1 MKIQIE
7 VRNVEKAIRNIKHL
21 FNESN
26 KPMNNILLGAAQEI
40 RKEAVRSIQ
49 QDPKTGIVYQKY
61 NPTREHRA
69 SAPGESPATDTGNL
83 VRNIKA
89 KNSTKNEVIVQS
101 NAPYSQDLELGS
113 GKILPRPF
121 LFPATE
127 KSGKKIVMVL
137 FNYIKNMIASVK

>member
-7 VRNVEKAIRNIKHL
+7 VKNVEKAISNIKHL
-21 FNESN
+21 FAESN
-26 KPMNNILLGAAQEI
+26 KPMNNILMGGAQEI

-49 QDPKTGIVYQKY
+49 QDPKTGRIYQMY
-61 NPTREHRA
+61 NPKREHRA

-89 KNSTKNEVIVQS
+89 INSTKNEVMVQS

-113 GKILPRPF
+113 GRILPRPF
-121 LFPATE
+121 LFPASE
-127 KSGKKIVMVL
+127 KAGKKIVMVM
-137 FNYIKNMIASVK
+137 FNYIKSMIASAK